1 MSVFQKTEQMSL
13 NAAQC
18 VIKKSYFLSRTTNDD
33 VDGRRFQYR
42 IFLQLIFTGRLHSQF
57 YFPLQKLPNPC
68 LDSPFLYKH
77 NLLSLKQPNF
87 LALFLYFRLFNSEHV
102 HYNFFCRWPD
112 SNRGPLVSEETALP
126 AEPQPLAKKQPR
138 FPGELFFKLQLRQI
152 RAMSN
157 LFCNNKLVP

>member
-1 MSVFQKTEQMSL
+1 MSL

-42 IFLQLIFTGRLHSQF
+42 IFLQLIFTGRRRHSQF

-102 HYNFFCRWPD
+102 HYNFFADDRIRTADLWYRKKLLCQLNHNHWQKNNLGFPVNFSLNYNYD
-112 SNRGPLVSEETALP
+112 KSE
-126 AEPQPLAKKQPR
+126 QC
-138 FPGELFFKLQLRQI
+138 QI
-152 RAMSN
+152 CFAIIS
-157 LFCNNKLVP
+157 